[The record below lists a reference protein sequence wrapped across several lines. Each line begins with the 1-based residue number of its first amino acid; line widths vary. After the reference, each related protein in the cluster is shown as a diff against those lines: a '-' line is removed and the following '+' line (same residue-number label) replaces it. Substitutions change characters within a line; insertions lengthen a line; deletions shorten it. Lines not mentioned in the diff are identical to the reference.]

1 MNRFNY
7 CLGNT
12 THLCDSGRQKLIQQ
26 VKLDSGYL
34 QRSYP
39 ALRSKCIMGCIFNSV
54 GLIITL
60 KLPCIIS
67 HVTIDNLV

>member
-1 MNRFNY
+1 MNRFDY

-34 QRSYP
+34 QRSIQLYVP
-39 ALRSKCIMGCIFNSV
+39 NVLWVAFSIPSDSLLLLNY
-54 GLIITL
+54 
-60 KLPCIIS
+60 
-67 HVTIDNLV
+67 LV